1 MRRQRAHDSASKELA
16 RFFSNQAFPPSCP
29 SRCPGLLIFVHV
41 DRSWDDAMRVPVL
54 ARRGQVAPVVAAVN
68 EPASVRGPR
77 ARGAASRRCPTRRP
91 CPVPD
96 AMRERIG
103 QGDVQAFAVF
113 PAGFDEAV
121 AAYDP
126 ASGEPAPQV
135 EVYYD
140 STDPNSSQAYAA
152 FTGLLDAYES
162 SLANRFDVNA
172 GQGAYNVAAE
182 RDIAGS
188 LVVSIVPMLLLIL
201 LFTSCMNIA
210 AESVAGEKERGTMA
224 TLLAT
229 PIKRRDIALGK
240 VLAITL
246 IGLAIAASSML
257 GIFAGLPGIM
267 QGAVDMNVYGPAD
280 YLLLVLV
287 VVSTTLLVVMLITV
301 VSALAKTTKEAGMYL
316 TPLMIVVMLVGIL
329 GMFGG
334 GAQEDIWFYL
344 VPLYNSVQCMI
355 GIFTFDFQP
364 LNVAVCVLGN
374 LAYTG
379 VGVLV
384 LQRMFEQRAADVR
397 AR

>member
-1 MRRQRAHDSASKELA
+1 MRSNVLTIAKKELA
-16 RFFSNQAFPPSCP
+16 RFFSNKASAIV
-29 SRCPGLLIFVHV
+29 SIALPGLLIFLMWTVMG
-41 DRSWDDAMRVPVL
+41 DAMGSLFSPDEGKR
-54 ARRGQVAPVVAAVN
+54 PVVAVVN
-68 EPASVRGPR
+68 EPASI
-77 ARGAASRRCPTRRP
+77 GALAPEGGIDMVGEEALP
-91 CPVPD
+91 G
-96 AMRERIG
+96 AEEMRERIG
-103 QGDVQAFAVF
+103 QGSVQAFAVF

-135 EVYYD
+135 EVYFD
-140 STDPNSSQAYAA
+140 STDPNSSQAYATL
-152 FTGLLDAYES
+152 TGLLDAYES

-224 TLLAT
+224 TLLST

-240 VLAITL
+240 VLAVTL

-267 QGAVDMNVYGPAD
+267 QGTVDMNVYGPAD

-287 VVSTTLLVVMLITV
+287 V

-334 GAQEDIWFYL
+334 GAKEELWFYL

-364 LNVAVCVLGN
+364 LNVAACVLGN

-379 VGVLV
+379 AGVLV
-384 LQRMFEQRAADVR
+384 LQRMFNSERLMF

>member
-1 MRRQRAHDSASKELA
+1 MRSNVLTIAKKELA
-16 RFFSNQAFPPSCP
+16 RFFSNKASAFVSIAL
-29 SRCPGLLIFVHV
+29 PGLLIFVMWTV
-41 DRSWDDAMRVPVL
+41 MGDAMGSLFSPDEGKR
-54 ARRGQVAPVVAAVN
+54 PVVAAVN
-68 EPASVRGPR
+68 VPASIEALAPEGGIDVVDEAALPGPEE
-77 ARGAASRRCPTRRP
+77 
-91 CPVPD
+91 
-96 AMRERIG
+96 MRERIG

-210 AESVAGEKERGTMA
+210 AEPVAGEKERGTMA

-374 LAYTG
+374 LVYTG

-384 LQRMFEQRAADVR
+384 LQRMFNSERLMF

>member
-1 MRRQRAHDSASKELA
+1 
-16 RFFSNQAFPPSCP
+16 
-29 SRCPGLLIFVHV
+29 
-41 DRSWDDAMRVPVL
+41 
-54 ARRGQVAPVVAAVN
+54 
-68 EPASVRGPR
+68 
-77 ARGAASRRCPTRRP
+77 
-91 CPVPD
+91 
-96 AMRERIG
+96 
-103 QGDVQAFAVF
+103 
-113 PAGFDEAV
+113 
-121 AAYDP
+121 
-126 ASGEPAPQV
+126 
-135 EVYYD
+135 
-140 STDPNSSQAYAA
+140 
-152 FTGLLDAYES
+152 
-162 SLANRFDVNA
+162 
-172 GQGAYNVAAE
+172 
-182 RDIAGS
+182 
-188 LVVSIVPMLLLIL
+188 
-201 LFTSCMNIA
+201 
-210 AESVAGEKERGTMA
+210 MA

-384 LQRMFEQRAADVR
+384 LQRMFNSERLMF

>member
-1 MRRQRAHDSASKELA
+1 MKSNALTIAKKELA
-16 RFFSNQAFPPSCP
+16 KFFSNKVSAVVSIAL
-29 SRCPGLLIFVHV
+29 PGLLIFLMWTVMG
-41 DRSWDDAMRVPVL
+41 DAMGSMFSPDDTKR
-54 ARRGQVAPVVAAVN
+54 PVVAVVN
-68 EPASVRGPR
+68 EPASIEGL
-77 ARGAASRRCPTRRP
+77 ASQAGIDV
-91 CPVPD
+91 VPED
-96 AMRERIG
+96 ALPAVDEMRKRIE
-103 QGDVQAFAVF
+103 QGDAKAFAVF
-113 PAGFDEAV
+113 PDGFDRDV

-126 ASGEPAPQV
+126 ATGERAPQV
-135 EVYYD
+135 EVYYN
-140 STDPNSSQAYAA
+140 STDPDSAKA
-152 FTGLLDAYES
+152 FSALTSLLDAYES

-172 GQGAYNVAAE
+172 GQGAYDVAEE

-188 LVVSIVPMLLLIL
+188 VVVSIVPMLLLIL

-240 VLAITL
+240 VLAVTL

-257 GIFAGLPGIM
+257 GIFAGLPSIM
-267 QGAVDMNVYGPAD
+267 QGAVDMNVYGPTD

-287 VVSTTLLVVMLITV
+287 VVSATLLVVVLITM
-301 VSALAKTTKEAGMYL
+301 VSALARTTKEAGMYL

-334 GAQEDIWFYL
+334 GAKTEFWYYL

-364 LNVAVCVLGN
+364 ANVAVCVLSN
-374 LAYTG
+374 LVYTG
-379 VGVLV
+379 AGVLV
-384 LQRMFEQRAADVR
+384 LQRMFNSERLMF